1 MVCNGE
7 FLMKN
12 IKYIL
17 LTLGIISSFGLAT
30 LPVATDAMNIIECG
44 GQTGVICDSKD
55 EKIEPKIKIIVD
67 SLLFI
72 LGALSV
78 IMIVISGIKYTSSMG
93 DSSAITSAKNT
104 LLYSV
109 IGLVVA
115 IAAYAI
121 VNFVLTQFK

>member
-1 MVCNGE
+1 
-7 FLMKN
+7 MKQ
-12 IKYIL
+12 IKHIL
-17 LTLGIISSFGLAT
+17 LILGIVSSFGLAT
-30 LPVATDAMNIIECG
+30 LPLTTRAMPIIDCG
-44 GQTGVICDSKD
+44 GQTGVICSNQG
-55 EKIEPKIKIIVD
+55 ETIEPKIKIIVD
-67 SLLFI
+67 ALLYI

-93 DSSAITSAKNT
+93 DPSSITSAKNT

-121 VNFVLTQFK
+121 VNFVLTQF